1 MMSMPRLPLVGMV
14 LTEVPDGVECGGV
27 RKCGS
32 ECGMCVAHECVCM
45 GVSPT
50 QTHPLIE
57 SPQRMSTG
65 MVVVRERRTG

>member
-1 MMSMPRLPLVGMV
+1 MMSMPRLSLVGTV

-32 ECGMCVAHECVCM
+32 ECGVCVAREYACM

-57 SPQRMSTG
+57 SPQWTSTG
-65 MVVVRERRTG
+65 MVAVRERRTG